1 MFRLEKISNT
11 LYEIYHEFSIKNL
24 GHVVMLEDGYFHIQL
39 FSGTGYWTDDSLIQI
54 GNLVK
59 KLNAKHDKQVKKD
72 LEKDTKEQDLD
83 DLENEINKLTKDLKD
98 EF

>member
-1 MFRLEKISNT
+1 MFRLEKISDT
-11 LYEIYHEFSIKNL
+11 LYEIYHEFSTKNL

-54 GNLVK
+54 GTLVK
-59 KLNAKHDKQVKKD
+59 ELNKPFNDSVKEYF
-72 LEKDTKEQDLD
+72 EKEEDLD
-83 DLENEINKLTKDLKD
+83 DLEKELDRIADELRD

>member
-1 MFRLEKISNT
+1 MFRLEKISDT
-11 LYEIYHEFSIKNL
+11 LYEIYHEFSTKNL

-54 GNLVK
+54 GTLVK
-59 KLNAKHDKQVKKD
+59 KLNAKHDNQVKKD

-83 DLENEINKLTKDLKD
+83 DLEKDILDVFKQ
-98 EF
+98 FKK